1 MEINPLCQINYSTRV
16 NGANEVM
23 ERSLLVNIR
32 ADKIEDA
39 ITTFQALKQ
48 KLAGIEEAKL
58 QVTGNEPIRA
68 KSGANIT
75 QAPQCSRCHVPLIK
89 RICKKTGSKNYGRQF
104 WSCPNWARN
113 GCLETQPA

>member
-16 NGANEVM
+16 NGANEVI

-39 ITTFQALKQ
+39 ITTFQSLKQ
-48 KLAGIEEAKL
+48 KLGNIEDTKPQLIHTAPTTAIK
-58 QVTGNEPIRA
+58 TGPVQT
-68 KSGANIT
+68 S
-75 QAPQCSRCHVPLIK
+75 PQCSRCHVPLIK
-89 RICKKTGSKNYGRQF
+89 RTCKKSGSRYYNRQF

-113 GCLETQPA
+113 GCLETQPV